1 MEIDMASIFD
11 TADTQ
16 ITHLESMEIDRMD
29 LVRKYGFRDSGTI
42 FPHYDLLIP
51 IPHPTLGRIFET
63 FATMWLGDDYKPR
76 LLTYKTKL
84 SDPIAKYR
92 VDNPKLIDLLSAMK
106 QMQLN
111 GIDVKLNL

>member
-1 MEIDMASIFD
+1 
-11 TADTQ
+11 
-16 ITHLESMEIDRMD
+16 
-29 LVRKYGFRDSGTI
+29 
-42 FPHYDLLIP
+42 
-51 IPHPTLGRIFET
+51 
-63 FATMWLGDDYKPR
+63 MWLGDDYKPR
-76 LLTYKTKL
+76 LLTYKTEL